1 MVSSPLSEM
10 NVTRNMIRMAKSDT
24 ITVLGKIVVPKIMFD
39 IGTSILLPTET
50 NQITHDMYHIKVP
63 TMAKDGPTDF
73 SIHV

>member
-50 NQITHDMYHIKVP
+50 NQIT
-63 TMAKDGPTDF
+63 
-73 SIHV
+73 